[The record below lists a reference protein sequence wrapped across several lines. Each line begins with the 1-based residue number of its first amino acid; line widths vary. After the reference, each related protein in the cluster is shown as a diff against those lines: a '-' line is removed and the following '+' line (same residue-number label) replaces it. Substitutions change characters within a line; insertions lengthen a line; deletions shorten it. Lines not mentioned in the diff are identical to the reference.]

1 MGIPEQEAM
10 DVDTLW
16 KESEPYFFKM
26 CGFSRDP
33 EGCREQIEEA
43 RVLRDRWKDSIF
55 PKAVLLPSKAAV
67 LREQEFSFSP
77 QLEAILEEKEITQ
90 VVFYGLCLE
99 DSQTEG
105 AGEDFLEQ
113 FYLDAWKLALLYAG
127 QDWLRNKIL
136 EETRMDA
143 GNFDSDKSRMDAGNF
158 DSDKS
163 RMDVGDFDSEKS
175 RIYVSDSIG
184 PGYYG
189 LGLESVTTFFQLLPC
204 ESIGMK
210 LVHGSLWP
218 AKSAV
223 GFYLVSKEDLSIP
236 KKDCKNCLAAGKS
249 CEFCKNSLIS

>member
-1 MGIPEQEAM
+1 M
-10 DVDTLW
+10 
-16 KESEPYFFKM
+16 
-26 CGFSRDP
+26 
-33 EGCREQIEEA
+33 
-43 RVLRDRWKDSIF
+43 
-55 PKAVLLPSKAAV
+55 
-67 LREQEFSFSP
+67 
-77 QLEAILEEKEITQ
+77 EAILEEKEITQ

-105 AGEDFLEQ
+105 AGEDFLEE

-136 EETRMDA
+136 E
-143 GNFDSDKSRMDAGNF
+143 KYQL
-158 DSDKS
+158 
-163 RMDVGDFDSEKS
+163 
-175 RIYVSDSIG
+175 YVSDSIG
-184 PGYYG
+184 PGYHG
-189 LGLESVTTFFQLLPC
+189 LGVESVTTFFQLLPC

-223 GFYLVSKEDLSIP
+223 GFYLVSKDDLSIP